1 MYYVMEQRIL
11 KYLIIFYLMIINIYD
26 YYCIIKNNEKNKFH
40 IFNI

>member
-26 YYCIIKNNEKNKFH
+26 YYCIIKNNEKK
-40 IFNI
+40 